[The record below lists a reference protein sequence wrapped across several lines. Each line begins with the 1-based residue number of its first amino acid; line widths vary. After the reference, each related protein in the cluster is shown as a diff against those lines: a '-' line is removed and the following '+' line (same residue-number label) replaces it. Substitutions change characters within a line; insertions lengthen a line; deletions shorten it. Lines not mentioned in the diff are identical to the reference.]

1 MKNISK
7 IVNSFSELKDV
18 KIIKNI
24 IFVSG
29 KKNNT
34 NNTNNTMITEQFE
47 YKFEKVAKEVYKKLS
62 WLIK

>member
-7 IVNSFSELKDV
+7 IVNSFSELTDV

-29 KKNNT
+29 KK

>member
-34 NNTNNTMITEQFE
+34 NNTMITEQFE

>member
-1 MKNISK
+1 MKNISE

-18 KIIKNI
+18 KITKNV

-34 NNTNNTMITEQFE
+34 IVTEQFE

-62 WLIK
+62 WIIK

>member
-1 MKNISK
+1 MKNISE

-29 KKNNT
+29 KKK
-34 NNTNNTMITEQFE
+34 NTNNTMITEQFE

>member
-34 NNTNNTMITEQFE
+34 NNTMVTEQFE

>member
-34 NNTNNTMITEQFE
+34 NNTMITEQFE
-47 YKFEKVAKEVYKKLS
+47 YKFEKVAKEVHKKLS

>member
-1 MKNISK
+1 MKNISE

-24 IFVSG
+24 IFVRA
-29 KKNNT
+29 KK

-47 YKFEKVAKEVYKKLS
+47 YKFEKIAKEVYKKLS

>member
-7 IVNSFSELKDV
+7 IVNSISELKDV

-29 KKNNT
+29 KK

>member
-24 IFVSG
+24 IFVNG
-29 KKNNT
+29 KKNN
-34 NNTNNTMITEQFE
+34 IIVTERFE

>member
-24 IFVSG
+24 IFVNG
-29 KKNNT
+29 KK

>member
-34 NNTNNTMITEQFE
+34 NNTIITEQFD

>member
-1 MKNISK
+1 MKNISE
-7 IVNSFSELKDV
+7 IVNSFSELKDI

-29 KKNNT
+29 KKNNI
-34 NNTNNTMITEQFE
+34 MVTEQFE

-62 WLIK
+62 WFIK

>member
-1 MKNISK
+1 MKNISE

-24 IFVSG
+24 IFVNG
-29 KKNNT
+29 KKNN
-34 NNTNNTMITEQFE
+34 IIVAERFE

>member
-1 MKNISK
+1 MKNISE
-7 IVNSFSELKDV
+7 IVKSFSELKDV

-29 KKNNT
+29 KKNN
-34 NNTNNTMITEQFE
+34 IIVTEQFE

>member
-1 MKNISK
+1 MKNISE

-29 KKNNT
+29 KK

>member
-1 MKNISK
+1 MKNVSE

-34 NNTNNTMITEQFE
+34 NNTIITEQFE

>member
-1 MKNISK
+1 MKNISE

-34 NNTNNTMITEQFE
+34 MITEQFD

>member
-1 MKNISK
+1 MKNISE

-34 NNTNNTMITEQFE
+34 NNAMITEQFE
-47 YKFEKVAKEVYKKLS
+47 YKF
-62 WLIK
+62 